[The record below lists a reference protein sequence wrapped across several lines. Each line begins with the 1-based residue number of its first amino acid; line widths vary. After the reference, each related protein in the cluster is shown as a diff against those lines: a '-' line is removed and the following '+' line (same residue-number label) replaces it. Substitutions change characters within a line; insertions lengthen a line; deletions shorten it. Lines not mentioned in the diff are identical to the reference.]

1 MSNSLI
7 VAEALIIAPQTYY
20 LVFSARNKVLPLS
33 GDGKCVDLSFFTSVE
48 HTDCFSVERGPVGD
62 FFVGTCGEELGFFG
76 VVDDGLLEVG
86 FFDGVHTSEGLEIP
100 YNPGS
105 ISGYGY
111 CVLIVAFDLKRN

>member
-7 VAEALIIAPQTYY
+7 VAEALIVAPKSNN
-20 LVFSARNKVLPLS
+20 LVFTTRNKVFAFS
-33 GDGKCVDLSFFTSVE
+33 GDGKCVDLSFLTSVK
-48 HTDCFSVERGPVGD
+48 HTDCFSIERGPVGD

-76 VVDDGLLEVG
+76 VVDNRLLEVG
-86 FFDGVHTSEGLEIP
+86 FFDGVHTSECLEIP

-105 ISGYGY
+105 ISRYGY